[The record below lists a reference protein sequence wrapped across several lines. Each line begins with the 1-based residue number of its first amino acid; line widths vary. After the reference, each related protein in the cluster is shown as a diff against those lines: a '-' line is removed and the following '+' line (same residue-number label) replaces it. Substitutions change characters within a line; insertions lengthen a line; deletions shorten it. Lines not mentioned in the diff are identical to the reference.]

1 MSSFGKPTKGAEGA
15 RAFYEANEEKIMS
28 HKRCGLNDEDLLY

>member
-15 RAFYEANEEKIMS
+15 RAFHEANEEKIMS
-28 HKRCGLNDEDLLY
+28 HRRCGLNDEDL